1 MSRLLRYWPLLLLG
15 GGGLIIILVLE
26 VLRASRSTRRLLA
39 LGAGGFLAAAF
50 MGMVAG
56 NLGLRFT
63 EPGHPEPAYTAAGV
77 VFLVTL
83 TAAAIGVIVAYRR
96 QRQAAATSRA
106 NDSVSPAA
114 DAPQTS
120 EAPASASTPAFTSP
134 TTTTGAPQP
143 VVVQGASPKAAAAL
157 ERELQAVAALVG
169 THLVVQVTSRCPV
182 RGRRLE
188 RGILL
193 QVPRPR
199 VDLVLDALEMALQGV
214 QVLPCAAGGA
224 SSSQARREE
233 DKEGKA
239 GEVVAVTAV
248 TTTSN
253 KKKRPR
259 PEDLAAALGGQGSAE
274 Q

>member
-1 MSRLLRYWPLLLLG
+1 MSRFLRYWPLLLLLG
-15 GGGLIIILVLE
+15 GGGLLLVLVLE
-26 VLRASRSTRRLLA
+26 VLRGDRSVRRLVA
-39 LGAGGFLAAAF
+39 MGVGGFLAAAF
-50 MGMVAG
+50 MAMAAG
-56 NLGLRFT
+56 NIGLRFT
-63 EPGHPEPAYTAAGV
+63 EPGRPEPAYTAAGV

-83 TAAAIGVIVAYRR
+83 IAVAIGVIVAYRR

-106 NDSVSPAA
+106 NDSVTPAA

-120 EAPASASTPAFTSP
+120 EAPASASTPVSTSP
-134 TTTTGAPQP
+134 TTASASQP
-143 VVVQGASPKAAAAL
+143 VVVVQGASPKAAAAL

-169 THLVVQVTSRCPV
+169 APLVVQVTSRCPV
-182 RGRRLE
+182 QGLRLD

-199 VDLVLDALEMALQGV
+199 VDLVLDALKMALQGV

-233 DKEGKA
+233 GKGEKA
-239 GEVVAVTAV
+239 GEAMAV

-259 PEDLAAALGGQGSAE
+259 PEDLAAALGGQGPAE

>member
-1 MSRLLRYWPLLLLG
+1 MSRFRRYWPLLLLG
-15 GGGLIIILVLE
+15 GAGLIIILFLE
-26 VLRASRSTRRLLA
+26 VLRAPRSIRRLLA
-39 LGAGGFLAAAF
+39 LGVGGFLVAAF
-50 MGMVAG
+50 LAMVAG

-63 EPGHPEPAYTAAGV
+63 EPGRPEPAYTAAGV
-77 VFLVTL
+77 VFVVTM
-83 TAAAIGVIVAYRR
+83 TAAAIGVMVAYRR
-96 QRQAAATSRA
+96 QQATARQASR
-106 NDSVSPAA
+106 S
-114 DAPQTS
+114 
-120 EAPASASTPAFTSP
+120 SASTPAHTSP
-134 TTTTGAPQP
+134 TTTGVSQP
-143 VVVQGASPKAAAAL
+143 IMVVVQGAPPKAAAAL

-169 THLVVQVTSRCPV
+169 APLVVQVTPRCPV
-182 RGRRLE
+182 QGLRLD

-199 VDLVLDALEMALQGV
+199 VDLVLDALKMALQGV

-233 DKEGKA
+233 GKGEKA
-239 GEVVAVTAV
+239 GEAMAV

-259 PEDLAAALGGQGSAE
+259 PEDLAAALGGQGPAE

>member
-1 MSRLLRYWPLLLLG
+1 VSRFVRYWPLLLLG
-15 GGGLIIILVLE
+15 GGGLLIILLLE
-26 VLRASRSTRRLLA
+26 VMRASGSARRLLA
-39 LGAGGFLAAAF
+39 MGVGGLVAAAF

-63 EPGHPEPAYTAAGV
+63 EPGRPEAAYTAAGV
-77 VFLVTL
+77 VFLVTVV
-83 TAAAIGVIVAYRR
+83 AVAIGVMVTYRR
-96 QRQAAATSRA
+96 QRQGAATSRA
-106 NDSVSPAA
+106 SDSVTTAA

-120 EAPASASTPAFTSP
+120 EAPVSASTPASTSP
-134 TTTTGAPQP
+134 TTSAGASQP
-143 VVVQGASPKAAAAL
+143 VVVVQGAPPKAAAAL

-169 THLVVQVTSRCPV
+169 THLVIQVAPRCPV

-233 DKEGKA
+233 GKGENA
-239 GEVVAVTAV
+239 GEAVAV

>member
-1 MSRLLRYWPLLLLG
+1 MSRFLRYWPLLLLG
-15 GGGLIIILVLE
+15 GGGLIIILFLE
-26 VLRASRSTRRLLA
+26 VMRASGSVRRLLA
-39 LGAGGFLAAAF
+39 MGVGGFLAAAF
-50 MGMVAG
+50 LGMVAG
-56 NLGLRFT
+56 NLGLRLA
-63 EPGHPEPAYTAAGV
+63 EPGHPEAAFTAAGV
-77 VFLVTL
+77 VFVVTM
-83 TAAAIGVIVAYRR
+83 TAAAIGVMVAYRR
-96 QRQAAATSRA
+96 QRATARQASR
-106 NDSVSPAA
+106 S
-114 DAPQTS
+114 
-120 EAPASASTPAFTSP
+120 SASTPAHTFP
-134 TTTTGAPQP
+134 TTTGASQP
-143 VVVQGASPKAAAAL
+143 VMVVVQGAPPKAAAAL

-169 THLVVQVTSRCPV
+169 THLVVQVAPRCPV

-239 GEVVAVTAV
+239 GEAMAI
-248 TTTSN
+248 TTTSNNTSN

-259 PEDLAAALGGQGSAE
+259 PEDLAAALGGQG
-274 Q
+274 QQ

>member
-39 LGAGGFLAAAF
+39 LGVGGFLAAAF
-50 MGMVAG
+50 LAMVAG

-63 EPGHPEPAYTAAGV
+63 EPDHPEPAYTAAGV

-83 TAAAIGVIVAYRR
+83 TAAAIGLLVAYRR

-106 NDSVSPAA
+106 SQ
-114 DAPQTS
+114 APT
-120 EAPASASTPAFTSP
+120 SASTFP
-134 TTTTGAPQP
+134 TTTGAPQP
-143 VVVQGASPKAAAAL
+143 VVVIQGAPLKAAAAL

-169 THLVVQVTSRCPV
+169 APLVVHVTPRCPV
-182 RGRRLE
+182 QGLRLD

-199 VDLVLDALEMALQGV
+199 VDLVLDALKMALQGV
-214 QVLPCAAGGA
+214 QVLPGTAGGA
-224 SSSQARREE
+224 SSSQACWE
-233 DKEGKA
+233 EGKG
-239 GEVVAVTAV
+239 GEAREAAAVATI
-248 TTTSN
+248 N
-253 KKKRPR
+253 RKKKPR
-259 PEDLAAALGGQGSAE
+259 PEDLAAAMGGRGSTE

>member
-1 MSRLLRYWPLLLLG
+1 MSRFLRYWPLLLLG
-15 GGGLIIILVLE
+15 GAGLIIVLFLE
-26 VLRASRSTRRLLA
+26 ALRASGSVRRLLA
-39 LGAGGFLAAAF
+39 LGVGGFLVAAF

-63 EPGHPEPAYTAAGV
+63 EPGHPEAAFTAAGV

-83 TAAAIGVIVAYRR
+83 TAVAIGVMVAYRR

-106 NDSVSPAA
+106 
-114 DAPQTS
+114 S
-120 EAPASASTPAFTSP
+120 EAPVSASTTASTSPTSASAS
-134 TTTTGAPQP
+134 QP
-143 VVVQGASPKAAAAL
+143 VVVVQGAPPEAAATL

-169 THLVVQVTSRCPV
+169 VPLVVQVAPLCPV

-214 QVLPCAAGGA
+214 QVLPCAPGGA
-224 SSSQARREE
+224 ASSQACWEE
-233 DKEGKA
+233 DKEGEA
-239 GEVVAVTAV
+239 EGVMTVT
-248 TTTSN
+248 
-253 KKKRPR
+253 KKKKPR
-259 PEDLAAALGGQGSAE
+259 PEDLAAAMAGQRSAE

>member
-1 MSRLLRYWPLLLLG
+1 MRYWPLLLLG
-15 GGGLIIILVLE
+15 GGGLIIIFLLE
-26 VLRASRSTRRLLA
+26 ALRASGSIRRLLA
-39 LGAGGFLAAAF
+39 MGMGGLLVAAF

-56 NLGLRFT
+56 NLGLRFAK
-63 EPGHPEPAYTAAGV
+63 PGRPEAAYTAAGV

-83 TAAAIGVIVAYRR
+83 MAAIATIALMIYRER
-96 QRQAAATSRA
+96 RRRKT
-106 NDSVSPAA
+106 
-114 DAPQTS
+114 DAPQG
-120 EAPASASTPAFTSP
+120 SASTASTARTP
-134 TTTTGAPQP
+134 TTTGAPQP
-143 VVVQGASPKAAAAL
+143 VVVVQGAPPKAAAAL

-169 THLVVQVTSRCPV
+169 THLVIQVAPRCPV

-214 QVLPCAAGGA
+214 QVLPCAPGGA
-224 SSSQARREE
+224 SFSQARREE
-233 DKEGKA
+233 GKGEKA
-239 GEVVAVTAV
+239 GEAVAV

>member
-1 MSRLLRYWPLLLLG
+1 MSRFLRYWPLLLLG

-26 VLRASRSTRRLLA
+26 VLRASGSVRRLLA
-39 LGAGGFLAAAF
+39 MGVGGFLVAAF
-50 MGMVAG
+50 LGMVAG
-56 NLGLRFT
+56 NLGLQFT
-63 EPGHPEPAYTAAGV
+63 EPSRPEAAYAAAGV

-83 TAAAIGVIVAYRR
+83 ITVAIGVMVAYRR

-106 NDSVSPAA
+106 NDSVTPAA

-120 EAPASASTPAFTSP
+120 EAPASASTPVSTSP
-134 TTTTGAPQP
+134 TTASASQP
-143 VVVQGASPKAAAAL
+143 VVVVQGTSPKVATVL
-157 ERELQAVAALVG
+157 EEKLQAVAALVG
-169 THLVVQVTSRCPV
+169 APLVVQVTSRCPV

-214 QVLPCAAGGA
+214 QVLPAAVSGA
-224 SSSQARREE
+224 SFSQAHRDE
-233 DKEGKA
+233 DRGEKA
-239 GEVVAVTAV
+239 GEAMAITTV
-248 TTTSN
+248 TTISN
-253 KKKRPR
+253 KKKKPR
-259 PEDLAAALGGQGSAE
+259 PEDLAAAMGGRGSTE